1 MSNDVQTNELPQ
13 VDVPVVETP
22 IATPVSDL
30 EEEIMDVEL
39 AEPVAVEPSVKAEP
53 IPVPQSD
60 AKPYSGINYKYVNA
74 NVTMTVNP
82 RKPMPTDKPDKRE
95 PLGILSLSGSEVAA
109 FANQQSFQSVADSL
123 GEQYMQALRS
133 GVQLSFNDDTLDTV
147 IDNDGEFVQTVKYED
162 KSLHAIV
169 PKYSAG
175 NGDTLTG
182 IKAVSQIQRALGIGS
197 FLNFP
202 CWASG
207 VWLTLRAPTTFELAD
222 YYDALSEEIIEL
234 GTKTNGAIYGNT
246 SVYVAKHL
254 IDLAEK
260 LVYDCSVKDFTDG
273 THKLRDILVVDELQT
288 IAWALAVCMYP
299 NGYPFEEPCTV
310 NIEKCS
316 KVYTTLL
323 NISKM
328 YWVNKKRLTNYQ
340 IQFMSNKTIKRS
352 MDEIRKYQSEATWL
366 QSKSIGYGNFEILI
380 KTPTIGEHVDAG
392 YRWIDDIEQSIRS
405 ALGNIAD
412 AKLNNLI
419 LERAG
424 LTLLRSYSHYV
435 KAFIYADG
443 SVVNSKPDIDA
454 TIDNLCTQS
463 ELVTK
468 FTDDI
473 KEHIATSTISMI
485 AIPRFRCSGCQ
496 KDPNAEDQTHPHL
509 IPIDGVQLFFALR
522 DQKLQLV

>member
-1 MSNDVQTNELPQ
+1 MSNDIPQNEVLAQ
-13 VDVPVVETP
+13 VPST
-22 IATPVSDL
+22 DL

-39 AEPVAVEPSVKAEP
+39 KEPVVVETPVKEEP
-53 IPVPQSD
+53 VVPEQTDS
-60 AKPYSGINYKYVNA
+60 KPYTGASYKYTNA

-82 RKPMPTDKPDKRE
+82 RKPMPTEKPDNRE
-95 PLGILSLSGSEVAA
+95 PLGILSLTGSEVAE
-109 FANQQSFQSVADSL
+109 FGNQQSFQSVADSL
-123 GEQYMQALRS
+123 GEQYMNALRA
-133 GVQLSFNDDTLDTV
+133 GVQLSYNDDTLDSV
-147 IDNDGEFVQTVKYED
+147 VDNGGEFVQSVKYED
-162 KSLHAIV
+162 KTLHAIV

-222 YYDALSEEIIEL
+222 YYDALAEEVIEL
-234 GTKTNGAIYGNT
+234 GTKTNGAIYGNS
-246 SVYVAKHL
+246 SVYIAKHL

-260 LVYDCSVKDFTDG
+260 LVYDCSIKDFTDG
-273 THKLRDILVVDELQT
+273 KHKLRDILVVDELQT

-328 YWVNKKRLTNYQ
+328 HWVDKKRLTNFQ

-366 QSKSIGYGNFEILI
+366 QSKSIGYNGFEILI

-392 YRWIDDIEQSIRS
+392 YRWIDDIEQSIRN
-405 ALGNIAD
+405 ALGNISD
-412 AKLNNLI
+412 TKLNNLI

-463 ELVTK
+463 ELVTR
-468 FTDDI
+468 FTNDI
-473 KEHIATSTISMI
+473 NEHIASSTISMI

-496 KDPNAEDQTHPHL
+496 KDPNENEQTHPHL

>member
-22 IATPVSDL
+22 IAPPVSDL

-412 AKLNNLI
+412 TKLNNLI

-443 SVVNSKPDIDA
+443 SVVNSKPYIDA

>member
-412 AKLNNLI
+412 TKLNNLI

>member
-1 MSNDVQTNELPQ
+1 MSNDTTPEV
-13 VDVPVVETP
+13 TP
-22 IATPVSDL
+22 IADAVLPTPIISDL
-30 EEEIMDVEL
+30 EEEVMPEVVDAPVTPVVDQKPAESVEAPAL
-39 AEPVAVEPSVKAEP
+39 QTEDKSYGAAVP
-53 IPVPQSD
+53 
-60 AKPYSGINYKYVNA
+60 KYTNA
-74 NVTMTVNP
+74 NVTLTVNP
-82 RKPMPTDKPDKRE
+82 RKPMPVDDKRE
-95 PLGILSLSGSEVAA
+95 PMGILSLTGTEIATL
-109 FANQQSFQSVADSL
+109 ANQQSFQSVTDSL
-123 GEQYMQALRS
+123 GEQYMRALRG
-133 GVQLSFNDDTLDTV
+133 GVQLSFNDGTLDSV
-147 IDNDGEFVQTVKYED
+147 VDNCGELVQSVQYED
-162 KSLHAIV
+162 KALHAIV

-222 YYDALSEEIIEL
+222 YEDALAEEIIEL
-234 GTKTNGAIYGNT
+234 GTKTNGAIYGNS

-273 THKLRDILVVDELQT
+273 SHRLRDILVVDDLQT

-310 NIEKCS
+310 DIEKCS

-328 YWVNKKRLTNYQ
+328 YWVDKKRLTNWQ
-340 IQFMSNKTIKRS
+340 IQFMSSKHHKRS
-352 MDEIRKYQSEATWL
+352 MDEIRKYQIEAVWL
-366 QSKSIGYGNFEILI
+366 QSESIGYNGFDILI

-392 YRWIDDIEQSIRS
+392 YRWIEDIEQSIRQ
-405 ALGNIAD
+405 ALGNISD
-412 AKLNNLI
+412 TKLNQLVM
-419 LERAG
+419 ERAG

-435 KAFIYADG
+435 KAFMYKDG
-443 SVVNSKPDIDA
+443 SVVNNKADIDA

-463 ELVTK
+463 ELVKK
-468 FTDDI
+468 FTSDI
-473 KEHIATSTISMI
+473 KEHIAKSTISMI
-485 AIPRFRCSGCQ
+485 AIPRFKCSGCQ
-496 KDPNAEDQTHPHL
+496 KDPNENEQTHPHL
-509 IPIDGVQLFFALR
+509 IPIDGVQLFFVLR